1 MIRNIRLLGIALGG
15 IVGFGLA
22 EPAGLLV
29 DAPGGGFAVTPSGGV
44 FLIAWIAAW
53 LVVGFA
59 ILPYL
64 TVVPAA
70 WLYRSVQQLSTAEF
84 VTAVVGLL
92 LGLLMGLLLG
102 LPLSRFEGPLGTW
115 LPLGVSLFLGL
126 GMVGLTVAKREDL
139 LVAAEA
145 IGLVRRPSPREAA
158 PIVGDP
164 HIVVDTSAIIDGRIK
179 DIVESGFVYGTLVV
193 PRFVLEELQHIADSS
208 DTLRRNRGRR
218 GLEILNQMQKESPTP
233 VEIVDEDFPDV
244 TEVDAKLVALARSR
258 SKAILTNDFNLN
270 RVAELQGIRVLNIN
284 SLANAVKPA
293 VLPGEELRVRVI
305 QEGKEAGQGVGFLD
319 DGTMIVVE
327 GGVRY
332 IDKDL
337 DVAVTRVLQTVA
349 GRMIFAQPRL
359 D

>member
-1 MIRNIRLLGIALGG
+1 MIRTIRLLGIALGALVG
-15 IVGFGLA
+15 IAFARPV
-22 EPAGLLV
+22 GLLLI
-29 DAPGGGFAVTPSGGV
+29 DPTEGIEVTPSGGV
-44 FLIAWIAAW
+44 FLIAWMAAW
-53 LVVGFA
+53 MVVGFA

-64 TVVPAA
+64 TIVPAR
-70 WLYRSVQQLSTAEF
+70 WLYRAVQELSTAEF
-84 VTAVVGLL
+84 VTAVIGLL

-102 LPLSRFEGPLGTW
+102 LPLSQLEGPAGTW
-115 LPLGVSLFLGL
+115 LPLGVSLFFGL

-139 LVAAEA
+139 LLAAEA
-145 IGLVRRPSPREAA
+145 IGLVRRPAPATATLAA
-158 PIVGDP
+158 GDP

-179 DIVESGFVYGTLVV
+179 DIVESGFIYGTLVV
-193 PRFVLEELQHIADSS
+193 PKFVLEELQHIADSS

-218 GLEILNQMQKESPTP
+218 GLDILAQMQKESPTP
-233 VEIVDEDFPDV
+233 VEIVDDDVPDV
-244 TEVDAKLVALARSR
+244 GEVDAKLIALAQAR

>member
-1 MIRNIRLLGIALGG
+1 MIRYIRLLGAALGSV
-15 IVGFGLA
+15 IGLA
-22 EPAGLLV
+22 TAASGEGLFRGSEYAGALLAAWV
-29 DAPGGGFAVTPSGGV
+29 V
-44 FLIAWIAAW
+44 AWIVA
-53 LVVGFA
+53 GFA

-64 TVVPAA
+64 TVVPTT
-70 WLYRSVQQLSTAEF
+70 WLIKRVEELSAAEF

-102 LPLSRFEGPLGTW
+102 FPLSGLTAPFGTW
-115 LPLGVSLFLGL
+115 LPLGVSVFLGL
-126 GMVGLTVAKREDL
+126 GMVGLTVAKRRDL

-145 IGLVRRPSPREAA
+145 VGLIRRPSAEGELGPAH
-158 PIVGDP
+158 GDP
-164 HIVVDTSAIIDGRIK
+164 RIVVDTSAIIDGRIA
-179 DIVESGFVYGTLVV
+179 DIVESGFIYGTLVI
-193 PRFVLEELQHIADSS
+193 PRFVLDELQHIADSS
-208 DTLRRNRGRR
+208 DALRRNRGRR
-218 GLEILNQMQKESPTP
+218 GLEILNRIQKEPATA
-233 VEIVDEDFPDV
+233 VEIVEDDVPEV

-258 SKAILTNDFNLN
+258 SRVILTNDFNLN
-270 RVAELQGIRVLNIN
+270 RVAELQGVRVMNIN

-327 GGVRY
+327 GGARH
-332 IDKDL
+332 IDL
-337 DVAVTRVLQTVA
+337 DLEVTVTRVLQTVA

>member
-1 MIRNIRLLGIALGG
+1 LIRYIRLLGAALGG
-15 IVGFGLA
+15 LVGLVLAGADGGLFK
-22 EPAGLLV
+22 ESNYAGALLAAWV
-29 DAPGGGFAVTPSGGV
+29 VAWVVLGFA
-44 FLIAWIAAW
+44 L
-53 LVVGFA
+53 
-59 ILPYL
+59 LPYL
-64 TVVPAA
+64 TVVPAR
-70 WLYRSVQQLSTAEF
+70 WLVSHAEALSTAEF
-84 VTAVVGLL
+84 VTAIVGLM
-92 LGLLMGLLLG
+92 LGLVMGLLLG
-102 LPLSRFEGPLGTW
+102 FPLARFPQPWGTW

-126 GMVGLTVAKREDL
+126 GMLGLTVAKRHDL
-139 LVAAEA
+139 LIAAQA
-145 IGLVRRPSPREAA
+145 VGLIRPPERDGDGPARS
-158 PIVGDP
+158 GDP
-164 HIVVDTSAIIDGRIK
+164 RIVVDTSAIIDGRIAE
-179 DIVESGFVYGTLVV
+179 IVESGFIYGTLVV

-218 GLEILNQMQKESPTP
+218 GLEILNRMQKEPGTP
-233 VEIVDEDFPDV
+233 VEIVEDDVPDIS
-244 TEVDAKLVALARSR
+244 EVDAKLVALARTRSR
-258 SKAILTNDFNLN
+258 VILTNDFNLN
-270 RVAELQGIRVLNIN
+270 RVAELQGVRVMNIN

-327 GGVRY
+327 GGARH

>member
-1 MIRNIRLLGIALGG
+1 MIRNIRLLGAALGG
-15 IVGFGLA
+15 LVGLA
-22 EPAGLLV
+22 LAASLRLFEESPMGGPLLV
-29 DAPGGGFAVTPSGGV
+29 AWV
-44 FLIAWIAAW
+44 IAWII
-53 LVVGFA
+53 VGFA

-64 TVVPAA
+64 TVVPAG
-70 WLYRSVQQLSTAEF
+70 WGIRQIQQLSTAEF

-102 LPLSRFEGPLGTW
+102 LPLALFPAPLGTW
-115 LPLGVSLFLGL
+115 LPIGVSLFLGL
-126 GMVGLTVAKREDL
+126 GMLGLTVAKRDDL

-145 IGLVRRPSPREAA
+145 IGLVRRPSPDRDLVATT
-158 PIVGDP
+158 GDP

-193 PRFVLEELQHIADSS
+193 PKFVLEELQHIADSS

-218 GLEILNQMQKESPTP
+218 GLEILAQMQKDSPTP
-233 VEIVDEDFPDV
+233 IEIIDEPLPDIS
-244 TEVDAKLVALARSR
+244 EVDAKLVALARSR
-258 SKAILTNDFNLN
+258 SKAILTNDYNLN
-270 RVAELQGIRVLNIN
+270 RVAELQGVRVLNVN

-319 DGTMIVVE
+319 AGTMIVVE

-337 DVAVTRVLQTVA
+337 DVSVTRVLQTVA

>member
-1 MIRNIRLLGIALGG
+1 VIRYIRVLGAALGG
-15 IVGFGLA
+15 LVGLVLATAGDGLFNDA
-22 EPAGLLV
+22 TYSGFLLAAWV
-29 DAPGGGFAVTPSGGV
+29 
-44 FLIAWIAAW
+44 IAWVI
-53 LVVGFA
+53 VGFA

-64 TVVPAA
+64 TIVPAT
-70 WLYRSVQQLSTAEF
+70 WLIARVEDLSTAEF
-84 VTAVVGLL
+84 ITAVIGLL

-102 LPLSRFEGPLGTW
+102 FPLSAFPQPFGSL

-126 GMVGLTVAKREDL
+126 GMLGLTVAKRKDL
-139 LVAAEA
+139 VGAAEA
-145 IGLVRRPSPREAA
+145 VGLLRHADPAA
-158 PIVGDP
+158 VPTTRSGDP
-164 HIVVDTSAIIDGRIK
+164 RIVVDTSAIIDGRIAE
-179 DIVESGFVYGTLVV
+179 IVESGFIYGTLVI
-193 PRFVLEELQHIADSS
+193 PRFVLDELQHIADSS

-218 GLEILNQMQKESPTP
+218 GLEILARMQKEPGTP
-233 VEIVDEDFPDV
+233 VEIVEDAVPSE
-244 TEVDAKLVALARSR
+244 TEVDAKLVALARTRSR
-258 SKAILTNDFNLN
+258 VILTNDFNLN
-270 RVAELQGIRVLNIN
+270 RVAELQGVRVMNIN

-327 GGVRY
+327 GGARH

>member
-1 MIRNIRLLGIALGG
+1 MIRYIRLLGAALGSV
-15 IVGFGLA
+15 IGLA
-22 EPAGLLV
+22 ISASGEGLFRTSDYAGALL
-29 DAPGGGFAVTPSGGV
+29 
-44 FLIAWIAAW
+44 AAW
-53 LVVGFA
+53 VVAWVVVGFT

-64 TVVPAA
+64 TVVPAG
-70 WLYRSVQQLSTAEF
+70 WLIRQVEALSTAEF

-102 LPLSRFEGPLGTW
+102 FPLSGLAPPFGTW
-115 LPLGVSLFLGL
+115 LPLGVSVFLGL
-126 GMVGLTVAKREDL
+126 GMVGFTVAKRRDL
-139 LVAAEA
+139 LAAAEA
-145 IGLVRRPSPREAA
+145 VGLVRRPPAEGQHA
-158 PIVGDP
+158 PLLGDP
-164 HIVVDTSAIIDGRIK
+164 RIVVDTSAIIDGRIAE
-179 DIVESGFVYGTLVV
+179 IVESGFIYGTLVI
-193 PRFVLEELQHIADSS
+193 PRFVLDELQHIADSS
-208 DTLRRNRGRR
+208 DALRRNRGRR
-218 GLEILNQMQKESPTP
+218 GLEILNRMQKEPATP
-233 VEIVDEDFPDV
+233 VEIVEDDVPEV

-258 SKAILTNDFNLN
+258 SRVILTNDFNLN
-270 RVAELQGIRVLNIN
+270 RVAELQGVRVMNIN

-327 GGVRY
+327 GGARH
-332 IDKDL
+332 IDREL

>member
-15 IVGFGLA
+15 LVGFALA
-22 EPAGLLV
+22 RPAGLLI
-29 DAPGGGFAVTPSGGV
+29 DTPSGGIDV
-44 FLIAWIAAW
+44 TPAGGIWLIAWVAAW

-64 TVVPAA
+64 TIVPAS
-70 WLYRSVQQLSTAEF
+70 WLFRSVQELSTAEF

-102 LPLSRFEGPLGTW
+102 LPLSAFEGPLGTW

-126 GMVGLTVAKREDL
+126 GMVGLTVAKRDDL
-139 LVAAEA
+139 LLAAEA
-145 IGLVRRPSPREAA
+145 IGLVRRPGPRESAPAA
-158 PIVGDP
+158 GDP
-164 HIVVDTSAIIDGRIK
+164 HIVVDTSAIIDGRIAE
-179 DIVESGFVYGTLVV
+179 IVESGFIYGTLVV
-193 PRFVLEELQHIADSS
+193 PKFVLEELQHIADSS
-208 DTLRRNRGRR
+208 DALRRNRGRR
-218 GLEILNQMQKESPTP
+218 GLEILARMQKESLTP
-233 VEIVDEDFPDV
+233 VEIVDEDVPEV
-244 TEVDAKLVALARSR
+244 NEVDAKLVALARTR

>member
-1 MIRNIRLLGIALGG
+1 VIRNIRLLGAALGG
-15 IVGFGLA
+15 LVGLA
-22 EPAGLLV
+22 LAASLRLFEESPMGGPLLV
-29 DAPGGGFAVTPSGGV
+29 AWV
-44 FLIAWIAAW
+44 IAWI
-53 LVVGFA
+53 VVGFA

-64 TVVPAA
+64 TVVPAG
-70 WLYRSVQQLSTAEF
+70 WGILQIQQLSTAEF

-102 LPLSRFEGPLGTW
+102 LPLALFPAPLGTW
-115 LPLGVSLFLGL
+115 LPIGVSLFLGL
-126 GMVGLTVAKREDL
+126 GMLGLTVAKRDDL
-139 LVAAEA
+139 IVAAEA
-145 IGLVRRPSPREAA
+145 IGLVRRPSPDRDLAA
-158 PIVGDP
+158 TTGDP

-193 PRFVLEELQHIADSS
+193 PKFVLEELQHIADSS

-218 GLEILNQMQKESPTP
+218 GLEILAQMQKDSPTP
-233 VEIVDEDFPDV
+233 IEIIDEPLPEIS
-244 TEVDAKLVALARSR
+244 EVDAKLVALARSR
-258 SKAILTNDFNLN
+258 SKAILTNDYNLN
-270 RVAELQGIRVLNIN
+270 RVAELQGVRVLNVN

-337 DVAVTRVLQTVA
+337 DVSVTRVLQTVA

>member
-1 MIRNIRLLGIALGG
+1 VIRNIRLLGIALGG
-15 IVGFGLA
+15 LVGFALA
-22 EPAGLLV
+22 RPAGLLV
-29 DAPGGGFAVTPSGGV
+29 DTPTGGIEVTPVGGIW
-44 FLIAWIAAW
+44 LIAWIAAW

-70 WLYRSVQQLSTAEF
+70 WLFRSVQELSTAEF
-84 VTAVVGLL
+84 VTAVIGLL

-102 LPLSRFEGPLGTW
+102 LPLSAFEGPLGTW

-126 GMVGLTVAKREDL
+126 GMVGLTVAKRDDL
-139 LVAAEA
+139 LIAAEA
-145 IGLVRRPSPREAA
+145 IGLVRRPGPRAA
-158 PIVGDP
+158 PQSAGDP
-164 HIVVDTSAIIDGRIK
+164 HIVVDTSAIIDGRIAE
-179 DIVESGFVYGTLVV
+179 IVESGFIYGTLVV
-193 PRFVLEELQHIADSS
+193 PKFVLEELQHIADSS
-208 DTLRRNRGRR
+208 DALRRNRGRR
-218 GLEILNQMQKESPTP
+218 GLEILARMQKESVTP
-233 VEIVDEDFPDV
+233 IEIVDDDVPDV
-244 TEVDAKLVALARSR
+244 AEVDAKLVALAGAR

>member
-1 MIRNIRLLGIALGG
+1 LIRYIRLLGAALGSV
-15 IVGFGLA
+15 IGLA
-22 EPAGLLV
+22 IAASGDGLFRSSDYAGALLAAWV
-29 DAPGGGFAVTPSGGV
+29 V
-44 FLIAWIAAW
+44 AWI
-53 LVVGFA
+53 VVGFA

-64 TVVPAA
+64 TVVPTG
-70 WLYRSVQQLSTAEF
+70 WLIKQVEALSTAEF

-102 LPLSRFEGPLGTW
+102 FPLSGLAAPFGTW
-115 LPLGVSLFLGL
+115 LPLGVSVFLGL
-126 GMVGLTVAKREDL
+126 GMVGLTVAKRKDL

-145 IGLVRRPSPREAA
+145 IGLVRRPATGGGSGPAL
-158 PIVGDP
+158 GDP
-164 HIVVDTSAIIDGRIK
+164 RIVVDTSAIIDGRIAE
-179 DIVESGFVYGTLVV
+179 IVESGFIYGTLVI
-193 PRFVLEELQHIADSS
+193 PRFVLDELQHIADSS
-208 DTLRRNRGRR
+208 DALRRNRGRR
-218 GLEILNQMQKESPTP
+218 GLEILNRMQKEPATP
-233 VEIVDEDFPDV
+233 VEIIEDDV
-244 TEVDAKLVALARSR
+244 PEITEVDAKLVALARSR
-258 SKAILTNDFNLN
+258 SRVILTNDFNLN
-270 RVAELQGIRVLNIN
+270 RVAELQGVRVMNIN

-327 GGVRY
+327 GGARH
-332 IDKDL
+332 IDRDL